1 MRRVP
6 MLYWRFP
13 PETATVSPP
22 LKSVFPAVRHCVRRV
37 TGGYQPKTINQKPTT
52 SQKNMNKKLTILSLA
67 FAPLMALA
75 QSFQAKNAEVDLG
88 QVKWKVP
95 ATASFT
101 VKNTSSKPLKVTEV
115 DAGSGSTM
123 VEFPKQSIE
132 PGQQFV
138 VKTTYN
144 SQILGH
150 FARTVCVY
158 NEEEKNPLEL
168 VFRCHVVT
176 EVKNYSGDY
185 PYKIGGLLTDI
196 DAIEFDDVNKGDV
209 VTQDIH
215 ILNPTGQNVSPLVMH
230 LPTFLRAEMM
240 PKTLGP
246 KQSGVLRLTMNSK
259 HLRLLGLNQ
268 ANIYLAKNVGEQV
281 SEDKEIEVSAVLLP
295 ERPADDAPV
304 MQAPPMLMLSADE
317 VDMTNFGKKDK
328 LKRTITVSNK
338 GKSVLDIS
346 ALQLFTRGID
356 VILPKRQLRP
366 GESTKMKITGH
377 ADILKKVRRRPRIL
391 MITNDP
397 TKQKVII
404 EIKK

>member
-1 MRRVP
+1 MSAA
-6 MLYWRFP
+6 L
-13 PETATVSPP
+13 
-22 LKSVFPAVRHCVRRV
+22 PAD
-37 TGGYQPKTINQKPTT
+37 INQKPTT
-52 SQKNMNKKLTILSLA
+52 KNPTPPKNMNKRLTILSIAL
-67 FAPLMALA
+67 APLMALA
-75 QSFQAKNAEVDLG
+75 QSFQAGNAEVDLG

-101 VKNTSSKPLKVTEV
+101 IKNTGVNPLKVTKV
-115 DAGSGSTM
+115 DGGSGCTN
-123 VEFPKQSIE
+123 VEFPTQSIQ
-132 PGQQFV
+132 PGQRAV
-138 VKTTYN
+138 VKVTYN

-158 NEEEKNPLEL
+158 NEEEKQPLEL

-176 EVKNYSGDY
+176 EVENFSGDY
-185 PYKIGGLLTDI
+185 PNKIGGLLTDI
-196 DAIEFDDVNKGDV
+196 DALEFDDVNKGDV
-209 VTQDIH
+209 VAQDIH
-215 ILNPTGQNVSPLVMH
+215 IFNPTGQNVSPFVMH
-230 LPTFLRAEMM
+230 LPPFLRAEMM

-246 KQSGVLRLTMNSK
+246 KQSGVLRLTLHSK
-259 HLRLLGLNQ
+259 YLRLPGLNQ

-295 ERPADDAPV
+295 ERPADDAFALLA
-304 MQAPPMLMLSADE
+304 APKMMLSADV
-317 VDMTNFGKKDK
+317 VDMTNFGKKEK
-328 LKRTITVSNK
+328 LKRTIIVSNK

-346 ALQLFTRGID
+346 TLQLFTRGID
-356 VILPKRQLRP
+356 VMLPKRQLRP

-377 ADILKKVRRRPRIL
+377 ADILKTVRRRPRIL

>member
-1 MRRVP
+1 
-6 MLYWRFP
+6 
-13 PETATVSPP
+13 
-22 LKSVFPAVRHCVRRV
+22 
-37 TGGYQPKTINQKPTT
+37 
-52 SQKNMNKKLTILSLA
+52 MNKRLTILSLA
-67 FAPLMALA
+67 LAPLMALA

-101 VKNTSSKPLKVTEV
+101 IKNTGVNPLKVTKV
-115 DAGSGSTM
+115 DGGSGSTN
-123 VEFPKQSIE
+123 VEFPTQSIQ
-132 PGQQFV
+132 PGQRAV
-138 VKTTYN
+138 VKVTYN

-158 NEEEKNPLEL
+158 NEEEKQPLEL

-176 EVKNYSGDY
+176 EVENFSGDY
-185 PYKIGGLLTDI
+185 PNKIGGLLTDI
-196 DAIEFDDVNKGDV
+196 DALEFDDVNKGDV
-209 VTQDIH
+209 VAQDIH
-215 ILNPTGQNVSPLVMH
+215 IFNPTGQNVSPFVMH
-230 LPTFLRAEMM
+230 LPPFLRAEMM

-246 KQSGVLRLTMNSK
+246 KQSGVLRLTLHSK
-259 HLRLLGLNQ
+259 YLRLPGLNQ

-281 SEDKEIEVSAVLLP
+281 SGDKEIEVSAVLLP
-295 ERPADDAPV
+295 ERPADDASALLT
-304 MQAPPMLMLSADE
+304 APKMMLSADV
-317 VDMTNFGKKDK
+317 VDMTNFGKKEK
-328 LKRTITVSNK
+328 LKRTIIVSNK
-338 GKSVLDIS
+338 GQSVLDIS
-346 ALQLFTRGID
+346 TLQLFTRGID
-356 VILPKRQLRP
+356 VMLPKRQLRL